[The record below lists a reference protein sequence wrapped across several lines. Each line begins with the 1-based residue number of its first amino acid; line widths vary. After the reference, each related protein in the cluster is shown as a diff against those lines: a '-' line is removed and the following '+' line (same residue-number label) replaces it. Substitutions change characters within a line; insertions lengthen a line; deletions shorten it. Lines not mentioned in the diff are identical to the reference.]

1 MLAISLPVDT
11 VLVVKEHPWMVGKRS
26 LSAYKKILNIPRVKF
41 ADPRMEARTLVKDA
55 ELVAVITSSVAL
67 EAALL
72 GKPVLTFGDCPFNIL
87 PSNMVRRCDDP
98 RKLNCILQDLLTGY
112 RNNED
117 AIYAYIAA
125 VFETSVSINL
135 YSVLLAKKNVHIE
148 RGSEYVEEI
157 SKLATHVRQI
167 FVKPYPI
174 NSTHPALAEW

>member
-1 MLAISLPVDT
+1 MLAISLPIDT

-41 ADPRMEARTLVKDA
+41 ADPRMEARSLVKDA

-98 RKLNCILQDLLTGY
+98 RKLNQIIRDLINEYG
-112 RNNED
+112 NNEH
-117 AIYAYIAA
+117 AINAYIGA

-135 YSVLLAKKNVHIE
+135 YSVLLAKKNVHVE
-148 RGSEYVEEI
+148 RGSEYTEEI
-157 SKLATHVRQI
+157 TKLAIHVRKI
-167 FVKPYPI
+167 FEKPYPI
-174 NSTHPALAEW
+174 NSTHAALAEW